1 MTSNLT
7 RSKGHFHL
15 FDVYSPIEE
24 IQMDRDKAKSN
35 GNGAQDKN
43 ACPSCEL
50 SQEDKELCR
59 EIGRLLAR
67 IGDRLNSQ
75 MQLTRNGHNLRL
87 NCREGERLSDD
98 DTRPR
103 TGVNKLP

>member
-1 MTSNLT
+1 MLERVI
-7 RSKGHFHL
+7 RS
-15 FDVYSPIEE
+15 
-24 IQMDRDKAKSN
+24 QMDRDMNESV
-35 GNGAQDKN
+35 GNGTAEEGK

-50 SQEDKELCR
+50 SKETKEMCA
-59 EIGRLLAR
+59 EVGRLLAR

-75 MQLTRNGHNLRL
+75 LRVTRNGHRLYL